1 MKAVRFYE
9 YGAPDVLRYEEVPDP
24 VAHDGEV
31 LVRVAA
37 TSVNPIDLK
46 TRSGATKDR
55 MPIDLPFIPGVDLAG
70 TIVAIG
76 AGVRSL
82 RPGDRVMGIAK
93 ATYAEL
99 CVVAA
104 DNLALTPERL
114 DFEVAAVLPLVNLTG
129 DQLVRDGARAQSGQT
144 ILVTGALGAVG
155 RSAVLAAKRLR
166 CRIIAGVR
174 ADQIEEVR
182 VLAGVDAVVAVD
194 DDAAIAAMAQVD
206 CVADTIG
213 GEVANKVIRRV
224 ANGGVFGTTV
234 RGNYDAANIAVNAI
248 FAHPDRA
255 TTLDYALAARDGDFV
270 IPRGPTL
277 PLSSAREA
285 HRTAEAGSPGKIV
298 LIS

>member
-129 DQLVRDGARAQSGQT
+129 DQLLPLRGERRPLRRHQIRDRDCQATCRLSLRRHQVDPQGRRLPPSRVSHSLSNYGS
-144 ILVTGALGAVG
+144 GAV
-155 RSAVLAAKRLR
+155 R
-166 CRIIAGVR
+166 
-174 ADQIEEVR
+174 
-182 VLAGVDAVVAVD
+182 
-194 DDAAIAAMAQVD
+194 
-206 CVADTIG
+206 
-213 GEVANKVIRRV
+213 
-224 ANGGVFGTTV
+224 
-234 RGNYDAANIAVNAI
+234 
-248 FAHPDRA
+248 
-255 TTLDYALAARDGDFV
+255 
-270 IPRGPTL
+270 
-277 PLSSAREA
+277 
-285 HRTAEAGSPGKIV
+285 
-298 LIS
+298 